1 MISTAS
7 SPVDAP
13 ASGLLFAALFFAP
26 PKKSS
31 AVDKRS
37 TEGGANAPAWAS
49 VAAANNTDD
58 LMVQGSV
65 EFCVESSTSAVF
77 LAAVLFLAD
86 ARLFDASTI
95 HGCDADLSDRLYLTE
110 QLV

>member
-1 MISTAS
+1 
-7 SPVDAP
+7 
-13 ASGLLFAALFFAP
+13 
-26 PKKSS
+26 
-31 AVDKRS
+31 
-37 TEGGANAPAWAS
+37 
-49 VAAANNTDD
+49 
-58 LMVQGSV
+58 MVQGSV
-65 EFCVESSTSAVF
+65 EFCVESSTSMPSSAVF

>member
-1 MISTAS
+1 MRQPGPASPRRITQMISWFKAAS
-7 SPVDAP
+7 SFV
-13 ASGLLFAALFFAP
+13 SNLLLLSMP
-26 PKKSS
+26 S
-31 AVDKRS
+31 
-37 TEGGANAPAWAS
+37 
-49 VAAANNTDD
+49 
-58 LMVQGSV
+58 
-65 EFCVESSTSAVF
+65 SAVF